1 MSELYN
7 WTKFYK
13 LLAISTFGSWV
24 NHTKMR
30 EVTTG
35 LWGRTDELY
44 CAILDYFSTKFSCHM
59 TLTEQKEL

>member
-24 NHTKMR
+24 NHTTMR
-30 EVTTG
+30 EVYI
-35 LWGRTDELY
+35 LEELL
-44 CAILDYFSTKFSCHM
+44 ASEE
-59 TLTEQKEL
+59 EQTNSVVPF